1 MLRIIDE
8 IESVGDSCLNIAR
21 AMLRARD
28 QDKNLT
34 PEMKENIIEMFSL
47 VEKALDVMIE
57 NLNKNYKEVDRK
69 VTETI
74 EKKINEFRNKLR
86 SQHVH
91 DIENEIYPYQIG
103 TLYKD
108 IFSESE
114 KIGDYI
120 YDVTMSIVDSID

>member
-1 MLRIIDE
+1 M
-8 IESVGDSCLNIAR
+8 V
-21 AMLRARD
+21 
-28 QDKNLT
+28 
-34 PEMKENIIEMFSL
+34 
-47 VEKALDVMIE
+47 E
-57 NLNKNYKEVDRK
+57 NLNKHNYDVDIK
-69 VTETI
+69 VTETV

-91 DIENEIYPYQIG
+91 DIENENYPYQIG

-120 YDVTMSIVDSID
+120 YDVTLSIVDSVN